1 MANEHEMGDDMGD
14 VDLSA
19 YATALRSPSV
29 WAPLPADLGGRVIA
43 AVAAERV
50 VGIDEPVAT
59 SSEPVARSATTAAR
73 RRWIPRVLLPAAAA
87 LVLAFGA
94 GLWLGNRDDAS
105 VAVDDPAD
113 AAAAVTLS
121 GTALGARR
129 HRHRPGLRPRGRVL
143 DPTPR
148 RPPVARPAGRV
159 LRGVA
164 AVGRRRPG
172 ERRHVPHARRR
183 RLGRAVV
190 GGRRRRLSHA
200 AGDQADRGPGGV
212 LAAGR
217 ALRAGRLRRPR
228 HGRRAGPRPLPA
240 EILSRRRSGF
250 LTAVVTL
257 MDSD

>member
-29 WAPLPADLGGRVIA
+29 WAPLPADLGGRIIA

-59 SSEPVARSATTAAR
+59 SSEPVALGASTAAR

-94 GLWLGNRDDAS
+94 GLWFGDRDDTS

-121 GTALGARR
+121 GTALAPDATASGLIFDRGAGYSIRL
-129 HRHRPGLRPRGRVL
+129 HVDGLSPAPQGEYYEGWLQSIGGDLVSVGTFHMRGGDGSVVL
-143 DPTPR
+143 WSGVGLDDYPTLLVTKQIEGQEASSPQVVLSG
-148 RPPVARPAGRV
+148 PVA
-159 LRGVA
+159 
-164 AVGRRRPG
+164 
-172 ERRHVPHARRR
+172 
-183 RLGRAVV
+183 
-190 GGRRRRLSHA
+190 
-200 AGDQADRGPGGV
+200 
-212 LAAGR
+212 
-217 ALRAGRLRRPR
+217 
-228 HGRRAGPRPLPA
+228 
-240 EILSRRRSGF
+240 
-250 LTAVVTL
+250 
-257 MDSD
+257 